1 MRNFEERKA
10 EIFLRSEK
18 RIKQRKRKRKQ
29 LLAFCIPVCLL
40 GIVSIALIPA
50 LPFVSDDAA
59 YENNAP
65 VSDDEVIA
73 DEDALTEN
81 AQDFVLLEIKELSG
95 QSQQYYTITDT
106 KQINDIFTKLDA
118 IVSSYVSLDDISGEF
133 SDSSAEDTQSNTL
146 KNKGGYIITI
156 TSSDGSERTFSL
168 TDNILSDSRHNIEI
182 KLSAAQLTELKS
194 ALRGDSK

>member
-40 GIVSIALIPA
+40 GIISIALIPA
-50 LPFVSDDAA
+50 LPFVSDDTA

-65 VSDDEVIA
+65 VSDNEVIA
-73 DEDALTEN
+73 DKDALTEN

>member
-18 RIKQRKRKRKQ
+18 RIKLKKRKRRQ

-65 VSDDEVIA
+65 VSDNEVIA

>member
-40 GIVSIALIPA
+40 GIISIALIPA
-50 LPFVSDDAA
+50 LPFVSDDTA

-65 VSDDEVIA
+65 VSDNEVIA
-73 DEDALTEN
+73 DKDALTEN
-81 AQDFVLLEIKELSG
+81 AQAFVLLEIKELSG

-106 KQINDIFTKLDA
+106 KQINNIFAKLDA

-156 TSSDGSERTFSL
+156 TSSDGSERTFTL

-182 KLSAAQLTELKS
+182 ELSVAQLTELKS